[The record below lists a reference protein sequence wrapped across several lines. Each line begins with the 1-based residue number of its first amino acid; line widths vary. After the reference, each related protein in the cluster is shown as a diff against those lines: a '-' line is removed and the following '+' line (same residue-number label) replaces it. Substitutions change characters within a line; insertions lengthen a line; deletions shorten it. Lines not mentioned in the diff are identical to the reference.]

1 MRTTLFLDDCPN
13 RCKSFRSN
21 FPSATI
27 VNDADS
33 CIEQLKSQ
41 AWDQVF
47 LDHDLGGATYQ
58 DQSEKNSGSE
68 VVRWILQNKPEVG
81 LFICHSLN
89 APARENMFHS
99 LKGAGFPVGKIPFG
113 SSLWKGIIYG
123 DVYGED

>member
-13 RCKSFRSN
+13 RCRSFRSN

-47 LDHDLGGATYQ
+47 LDHDLGGTTYQ
-58 DQSEKNSGSE
+58 DTNEKNSGSE
-68 VVRWILQNKPEVG
+68 VVRWILQNKPAVG

-89 APARENMFHS
+89 APARENMFMF
-99 LKGAGFPVGKIPFG
+99 LKWADFPVDEIPFG
-113 SSLWKGIIYG
+113 SDLWKRL
-123 DVYGED
+123 VYGED

>member
-21 FPSATI
+21 FPFATI

-47 LDHDLGGATYQ
+47 LDHDLGGTTYQ
-58 DQSEKNSGSE
+58 DTNEKNSGSE
-68 VVRWILQNKPEVG
+68 VVRWIVENKPVVG
-81 LFICHSLN
+81 LFVCHSLN
-89 APARENMFHS
+89 GPARQNMFHS
-99 LKGAGFPVGKIPFG
+99 LKGAGFRVCEIPFCTW
-113 SSLWKGIIYG
+113 LWNGL
-123 DVYGED
+123 VYGEN